1 MASKILDELKR
12 EIGKLELEL
21 KTLVHAANLIAE
33 ASSTRGR
40 KAKVTTK
47 ADSIISTLGKGSM
60 ASKIAKGKRGRPKGS
75 TNKPGAKKPGPKT
88 GQSTAP
94 KAVVQKPKGKRGPKP
109 KAKFEA

>member
-12 EIGKLELEL
+12 EIGKLEAEL

-47 ADSIISTLGKGSM
+47 ADSIISTLGKGSN

-75 TNKPGAKKPGPKT
+75 TNK
-88 GQSTAP
+88 
-94 KAVVQKPKGKRGPKP
+94 
-109 KAKFEA
+109 